1 MVYRYHKP
9 PTQRQLKVGEE
20 IRAVISE
27 IILRGD
33 IFAPSFEKLL
43 VTVSEVRISSDLMNA
58 TVFLTFTDTVDVKL
72 VMAFFN
78 QMAPQIRKLVSA
90 KVKLRFSPELK
101 FIFDETSKQA
111 AKIEELFKLVE
122 KKDK

>member
-33 IFAPSFEKLL
+33 IFAPGFEKLL
-43 VTVSEVRISSDLMNA
+43 VTVSEVRISSDLINA

-72 VMAFFN
+72 VIAYFN

-90 KVKLRFSPELK
+90 KIKLRFSPELK
-101 FIFDETSKQA
+101 FIYDETSKQA
-111 AKIEELFKLVE
+111 AKIEDLFKMAE